1 MNFLAHFFLSNKIEN
16 IIIGNFLGDFVR
28 GNKYNEYPE
37 EIAKGIMLHRN
48 IDTFTDKHPI
58 ILQTNKRLHA
68 DFGKYA
74 PVITD
79 IYYDHFLGVHFDKYK
94 FKNQNDVDKLS
105 NFSIFIYETLKKN
118 YHVLPSLAQQVFL
131 RMQKQDW
138 LTHYATLYGMEQSL
152 NGLSHRAKYAT
163 NLYKSYDFL
172 KQNYS
177 DIESDFLSFFPDIIQ
192 FVEER
197 LNE

>member
-1 MNFLAHFFLSNKIEN
+1 MNFLAHFFLSNKIES

-28 GNKYNEYPE
+28 GNKYKNYPE
-37 EIAKGIMLHRN
+37 QIAKGIMLHRH

-58 ILQTNKRLHA
+58 VLQTNKRLHA

-94 FKNQNDVDKLS
+94 FDNQSENSNLND
-105 NFSIFIYETLKKN
+105 FSLFIYETLKRN
-118 YHVLPSLAQQVFL
+118 YDILTPLAQQVFL

-152 NGLSHRAKYAT
+152 NGLSRRAKYST
-163 NLYKSYDFL
+163 NLYESYDFL
-172 KQNYS
+172 KENYFI
-177 DIESDFLSFFPDIIQ
+177 IENDFTAFFPDIIQ
-192 FVEER
+192 FVQER

>member
-16 IIIGNFLGDFVR
+16 IVIGNFLGDFVR
-28 GNKYNEYPE
+28 GDKYKEYPE
-37 EIAKGIMLHRN
+37 EIAKGILLHRN
-48 IDTFTDKHPI
+48 IDTFTDQHPI

-94 FKNQNDVDKLS
+94 FENQSKKDTLS
-105 NFSIFIYETLKKN
+105 DFSTFIYQTLEKN
-118 YHVLPSLAQQVFL
+118 YEVLPFSAQQVFL
-131 RMQKQDW
+131 RMQEQNW
-138 LTHYATLYGMEQSL
+138 LIHYATLYGMEQSL
-152 NGLSHRAKYAT
+152 NGLSHRAKHAT
-163 NLYKSYDFL
+163 HLHESYNFL

-177 DIESDFLSFFPDIIQ
+177 SIEKDFLLFFPDIMQ
-192 FVEER
+192 FVHEK

>member
-1 MNFLAHFFLSNKIEN
+1 MNFLAHFFLSNRIEN
-16 IIIGNFLGDFVR
+16 IVVGNFLGDFVR
-28 GNKYNEYPE
+28 GKKYQDYPK
-37 EIAKGIMLHRN
+37 EISKGIMLHRH

-79 IYYDHFLGVHFDKYK
+79 IYYDHFLGRHFDKYK
-94 FKNQNDVDKLS
+94 FESQSENYNLVE
-105 NFSIFIYETLKKN
+105 FSTFIYQTLEKN
-118 YHVLPSLAQQVFL
+118 YEVLPSLAQHIFL
-131 RMQKQDW
+131 RMQRQDW
-138 LTHYATLYGMEQSL
+138 LTNYATLYGMEQSL

-163 NLYKSYDFL
+163 NLHESYNFL

-177 DIESDFLSFFPDIIQ
+177 DIEKDFLLFFPDIIQ
-192 FVEER
+192 FVQKK

>member
-16 IIIGNFLGDFVR
+16 IVIGNFLGDFVR
-28 GNKYNEYPE
+28 GNKYKDYPE

-48 IDTFTDKHPI
+48 IDTFTDQHPV
-58 ILQTNKRLHA
+58 ILKTNKRLHA

-79 IYYDHFLGVHFDKYK
+79 IYYDHFLGIHFDKYK
-94 FKNQNDVDKLS
+94 FETQSKYDNLS
-105 NFSIFIYETLKKN
+105 NFSIFIYQTLEKN
-118 YHVLPSLAQQVFL
+118 YEVLPPTAQQTFL
-131 RMQKQDW
+131 RMRRQDW

-152 NGLSHRAKYAT
+152 NGLSQRAKYASH
-163 NLYKSYDFL
+163 LHESYNFL

-177 DIESDFLSFFPDIIQ
+177 SIENDFLLFFPDIIQ
-192 FVEER
+192 FVHEK